1 MPSIFLRIPANN
13 ITVRQE
19 LRANACAEVRVSHCR
34 VSDVQ
39 CTLQRSKIK
48 RTFPTPAV
56 KRVSKSRPLIFALFF
71 FSFKCVL
78 SPFSFYCQMAI
89 SSNKVKKDARE
100 EHRWAVEK
108 NR

>member
-1 MPSIFLRIPANN
+1 MPSIFLHIPANN

-19 LRANACAEVRVSHCR
+19 LRANAYAEVRVSHCR

-71 FSFKCVL
+71 SFKCVL
-78 SPFSFYCQMAI
+78 SPFSSYFQMTI
-89 SSNKVKKDARE
+89 SPNKVKKDARE

>member
-1 MPSIFLRIPANN
+1 MPTIFLHIPANN

-19 LRANACAEVRVSHCR
+19 LRANAYAEVRVSHCW

-39 CTLQRSKIK
+39 STLQR
-48 RTFPTPAV
+48 
-56 KRVSKSRPLIFALFF
+56 
-71 FSFKCVL
+71 CVL
-78 SPFSFYCQMAI
+78 SPFSFYFKMTI
-89 SSNKVKKDARE
+89 SPNKVKKDAGE